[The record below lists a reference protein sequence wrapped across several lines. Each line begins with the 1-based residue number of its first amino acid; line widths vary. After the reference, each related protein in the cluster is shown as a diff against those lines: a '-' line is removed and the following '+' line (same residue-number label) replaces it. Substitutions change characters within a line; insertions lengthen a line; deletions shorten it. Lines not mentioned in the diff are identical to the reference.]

1 MSSAPALKPQHSVM
15 TGSDPKPIV
24 RRRDIEDGGG
34 NLDMP
39 VEQRSLVMRLSE
51 EVAVLRRALDAS
63 QHRIAALEVEAAEE
77 PISGLLNRRAFQ
89 REVERAIAFQARY
102 PMTCGI
108 ALIDIDGLDAIRDA
122 GGQSGLN
129 HALRAVGGTLRAGIR
144 SCDVA
149 ARTGNEQFAVVLWN
163 STPADC
169 NHRVHGLQRAVTGLE
184 LHPHVTTC
192 LATRASVVM
201 IEPGTTA
208 ETVIAAADQL
218 LLGAS
223 VPDQAMMSGRS

>member
-1 MSSAPALKPQHSVM
+1 MSSAPALKPQHLVM
-15 TGSDPKPIV
+15 TGSDPKPIA

-34 NLDMP
+34 NVDMP
-39 VEQRSLVMRLSE
+39 IEQRSLVMRLSE
-51 EVAVLRRALDAS
+51 EVAALRRALDAS

-89 REVERAIAFQARY
+89 REIERAIAFQARY

-129 HALRAVGGTLRAGIR
+129 HALRAVGETLRAGIR
-144 SCDVA
+144 SCDIA

-169 NHRVHGLQRAVTGLE
+169 HHRVHGLQRAVAGLE
-184 LHPHVTTC
+184 FASEAAAC

-208 ETVIAAADQL
+208 DTVIASADQL

-223 VPDQAMMSGRS
+223 APGQAMISGRS